1 MLHSC
6 KHVSVI
12 LRLDQEKVLFAK
24 MAFLSCSTL
33 PFLLLQ
39 RGWRGLRSLG
49 HDSIHSFSEAAA
61 AARRAASV
69 RKDVGG
75 GGGGA
80 RDGGRGRQEEGGGK
94 MMLNA

>member
-1 MLHSC
+1 MQYKFNFFITKLGDWWDHDFC
-6 KHVSVI
+6 LVSGA
-12 LRLDQEKVLFAK
+12 EKWCGK
-24 MAFLSCSTL
+24 QPTC
-33 PFLLLQ
+33 
-39 RGWRGLRSLG
+39 G

-80 RDGGRGRQEEGGGK
+80 RDGGRGRQEEEGGEEER
-94 MMLNA
+94 

>member
-61 AARRAASV
+61 RRAASV

-80 RDGGRGRQEEGGGK
+80 RDGGRGRQEEEGGEEER
-94 MMLNA
+94 